1 LPNDRTA
8 HPPGIAPT
16 RRCSSVALTSGVDVR
31 RLDLLYLLTLSLT
44 VALGLRYL
52 GVLLMGSLLIIPPAA
67 ARVLARNLKEMLVL
81 SAAIA
86 IVSTVSGSYIAAL
99 TGRATGPTIVI
110 IAASIFF
117 ATSIRGRGMGNGSS
131 NVRQV
136 FPVCFPGPLSPVA
149 RPPLRVHVPRPP
161 FAVPRGDHQHGTG
174 SGQQ

>member
-1 LPNDRTA
+1 MPNDRTA

-99 TGRATGPTIVI
+99 TGRA
-110 IAASIFF
+110 
-117 ATSIRGRGMGNGSS
+117 
-131 NVRQV
+131 
-136 FPVCFPGPLSPVA
+136 
-149 RPPLRVHVPRPP
+149 RPDDRDYCRLDFLR
-161 FAVPRGDHQHGTG
+161 DIDQGTG
-174 SGQQ
+174 DGQRVLQR